1 VDYLWLIQTFLLYLY
16 KININLNNMYNEKQL
31 KYLKILQEQKER
43 GIITKKKYKKEV
55 DFVKQIAKK

>member
-1 VDYLWLIQTFLLYLY
+1 
-16 KININLNNMYNEKQL
+16 MYNEKQL

>member
-1 VDYLWLIQTFLLYLY
+1 
-16 KININLNNMYNEKQL
+16 MYNEKQL

-55 DFVKQIAKK
+55 SFIRNLNQSKKAVSF

>member
-1 VDYLWLIQTFLLYLY
+1 
-16 KININLNNMYNEKQL
+16 MYNTKQL